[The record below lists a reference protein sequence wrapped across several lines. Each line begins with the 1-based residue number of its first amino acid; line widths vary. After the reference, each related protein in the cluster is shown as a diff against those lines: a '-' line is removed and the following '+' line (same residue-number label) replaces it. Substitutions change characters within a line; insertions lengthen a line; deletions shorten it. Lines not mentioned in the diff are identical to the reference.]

1 MIDFSLQGSRHIGGC
16 NQLLPSDLL
25 LKSVQQIVTANAVH
39 GILVPCRWLFPLS
52 AKGNPLLA
60 EPAEPY
66 EACRSWKLFLALF
79 TLSSLKQRTCHCRWF
94 LWNSLS
100 CLFVIRPVWP
110 LQSHSFLPLRLHG
123 FFALFVVLQGFME
136 VHHVPRQRRAWEAAH
151 GVHRA

>member
-94 LWNSLS
+94 LWNSLIMSVRNQASLASPKPLLSSIAPTWVFCLVCCTSGLYGSTS
-100 CLFVIRPVWP
+100 CATPEKGMGSCTW
-110 LQSHSFLPLRLHG
+110 SS
-123 FFALFVVLQGFME
+123 
-136 VHHVPRQRRAWEAAH
+136 
-151 GVHRA
+151 